1 MSKDIYHNG
10 LYQLPCAFDEVV
22 EKLYEALVMHP
33 QSTEFAQPDLCNTHL
48 QRKEQI
54 LYLLEKTI
62 KEREQADLAK
72 EFAESLLD
80 YHDV

>member
-1 MSKDIYHNG
+1 MSKDIYYDG
-10 LYQLPCAFDEVV
+10 LYQEPCAFDEVI

-33 QSTEFAQPDLCNTHL
+33 QSTEFVQPDLFNTHL
-48 QRKEQI
+48 ERKEQI
-54 LYLLEKTI
+54 LYYLEKTI
-62 KEREQADLAK
+62 NVREQADLAK